1 VFAIWHADCC
11 PKVAIRLE
19 KGSRADF
26 NTEDILTQSKE
37 IDMKQNVK
45 SYALICALSGLV
57 AAAPALAQSVEGKV
71 TASPARTLT
80 PQEQQALSVA
90 AARVVRHIADA
101 RGAIHDK
108 DLAKAKEDLGKA
120 KTLIEI
126 IKETRPTTK
135 ITYHI
140 QAAKKHLEY
149 EDTDV
154 VAADL
159 IPVETELTNIE
170 DLVPAKT
177 AQQHLGKA
185 QKHLS
190 QGNKKGAKEELEA
203 VEDALVYTEI
213 GLPLAATDQQ
223 VSAALELLAQDKP
236 EQADKALMIA
246 EDGVVI
252 ISLAAETP
260 LEHARVDLWQAG
272 KKYAAEKYEAAK
284 VDLKRAGE
292 WIDQA
297 MKSSDKAI
305 HSEAKELKASLDE
318 LAGKLAGKK

>member
-1 VFAIWHADCC
+1 
-11 PKVAIRLE
+11 
-19 KGSRADF
+19 
-26 NTEDILTQSKE
+26 LTQSKE

-57 AAAPALAQSVEGKV
+57 VAAPALAQSVDEKV

-90 AARVVRHIADA
+90 AARVLRHIADA

-135 ITYHI
+135 VTYHI

-170 DLVPAKT
+170 DLMPVKT
-177 AQQHLGKA
+177 ATQHQGKAQQHLKTAKQHLGKA

-203 VEDALVYTEI
+203 VEDALVYTQI
-213 GLPLAATDQQ
+213 DLPLAATDQQ

-236 EQADKALMIA
+236 EQADKALKIA

-252 ISLAAETP
+252 ISLTAETP
-260 LEHARVDLWQAG
+260 LEHARVDLWQAT

-305 HSEAKELKASLDE
+305 HTEAKELQASLDE